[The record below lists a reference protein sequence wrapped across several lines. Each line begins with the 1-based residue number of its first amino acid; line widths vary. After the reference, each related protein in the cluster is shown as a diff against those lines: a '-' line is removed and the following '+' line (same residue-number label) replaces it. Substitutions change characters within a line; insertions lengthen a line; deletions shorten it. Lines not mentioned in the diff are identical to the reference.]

1 MKHQTNRMNREDR
14 AGSDPVEVDH
24 LIRDDRAE
32 LLRGYRSG
40 EGGRR
45 GVAALF
51 VTAGGEVARGA
62 TGLLASGL
70 LGAKGVWIAVTLL
83 GLAGA
88 GLIGSEIWKGDEPQP
103 TEALRQPAT
112 TLEKAPEFTQP
123 MTAESIDGEPVT
135 PKSEESRA
143 AEPSEAGRI
152 RRGSD
157 VVLKE
162 AEPATATSPEP
173 ETNRQQEIRTRI
185 TIDLPDQEPK

>member
-1 MKHQTNRMNREDR
+1 MKRQMNRMNREDR
-14 AGSDPVEVDH
+14 AGSDPFEVDH

-51 VTAGGEVARGA
+51 VIAGGEAARGA

-88 GLIGSEIWKGDEPQP
+88 GLVGSEIWKGDEPHAK
-103 TEALRQPAT
+103 EGLRQPAASPAT
-112 TLEKAPEFTQP
+112 PPEKPAEFTPP
-123 MTAESIDGEPVT
+123 MTAESIDSEPVT
-135 PKSEESRA
+135 PKSEESKA
-143 AEPSEAGRI
+143 AEPSKGGRT
-152 RRGSD
+152 RRGPD
-157 VVLKE
+157 GVLQK
-162 AEPATATSPEP
+162 AEPATAESPEP
-173 ETNRQQEIRTRI
+173 EINRQQEIRTRV
-185 TIDLPDQEPK
+185 TIDLPD

>member
-14 AGSDPVEVDH
+14 AGSDPDGVDH

-40 EGGRR
+40 EGGPR

-51 VTAGGEVARGA
+51 MIAGGEAATGA

-88 GLIGSEIWKGDEPQP
+88 GLVGSEIWKGDEPEP

-112 TLEKAPEFTQP
+112 PPEFTRS
-123 MTAESIDGEPVT
+123 MTAESIDTEPVT
-135 PKSEESRA
+135 PKPEESRA

-173 ETNRQQEIRTRI
+173 EINRQQEIRTRI
-185 TIDLPDQEPK
+185 TIDLPDHEPK